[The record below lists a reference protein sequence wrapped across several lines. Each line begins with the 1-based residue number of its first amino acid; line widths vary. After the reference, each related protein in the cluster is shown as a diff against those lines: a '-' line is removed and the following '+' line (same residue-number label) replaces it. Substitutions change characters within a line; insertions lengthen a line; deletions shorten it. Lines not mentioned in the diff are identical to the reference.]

1 MDMKL
6 HNFLYLFI
14 LTSWLTACH
23 TDSHT
28 TYLLRQADSLL
39 NVQPDSAQ
47 TLLRVWADSMANQP
61 EDIQMYYQLLC
72 IKAND
77 KNYIAHTSDSLIL
90 PIVAYYTKQRNK
102 THLPEA
108 LYYAGR
114 VYSDLND
121 APRALEYYQQAIDVM
136 KHEKLIDYNLSSR
149 IYSQMG
155 TLFVYQELY
164 NEAPEMFR
172 KAYWYDS
179 LLKDST
185 GLIFDL
191 RDIGGAFALKNQQD
205 SAIYYYNQAGKM
217 ALQIQDS
224 TLLSMVFLE
233 LAGNYIDW
241 GYYSEGYKKL
251 QIAQQKL
258 DTLSIS
264 AYYTAMARYYHF
276 TNQYDSAIYYYKN
289 KLYLPS
295 LLHKAG
301 AYEGLADI
309 AHRQGDIIK
318 ALNYYEQYMLYEDSL
333 QQTIRT
339 ATIDKIHALYNYQ
352 QYKKEN
358 IVLKRQTF
366 KQKQLLFVTIFSLL
380 FLLLIGIVFWQKQKR
395 KEQTILLQQEKLKRL
410 QKEQFQY
417 SQAQIIANNEK
428 IKKLSTLLQEAKQTN
443 DKLRQNLPQAQKDWI
458 EKANIQIEA
467 AQVVKESSWANLQ
480 QTEIWKKLH
489 QPIDKN
495 GIIKMTDTDWTELTK
510 VIEETYP
517 NFVQRLNELCPL
529 SQKELQVCLLIKIN
543 VPLTQ
548 IADIV
553 CSSKQGISSL
563 RERLYKKFV
572 GEKGKPKDCDNFIR
586 NL

>member
-1 MDMKL
+1 MKCLYVLLVRVNLPFAGNKYIFYFCVRIRKNMDMKL

-28 TYLLRQADSLL
+28 TYLLQQADSLL

-47 TLLRVWADSMANQP
+47 TLLRVWEDSMANQP

-185 GLIFDL
+185 GLVFDL
-191 RDIGGAFALKNQQD
+191 RDIGRVFASIDQRD
-205 SAIYYYNQAGKM
+205 SAVYYFNRAGEM
-217 ALQIQDS
+217 ALRIKDS
-224 TLLSMVFLE
+224 TLLSMVYNE

-241 GYYSEGYKKL
+241 NEYSKGYEKL
-251 QIAQQKL
+251 QIAQQKIE
-258 DTLSIS
+258 TLSMPVYYNNI
-264 AYYTAMARYYHF
+264 ADYYYYT
-276 TNQYDSAIYYYKN
+276 NQLDSAIYYYKKN
-289 KLYLPS
+289 LSIHHSYV
-295 LLHKAG
+295 HKAS
-301 AYEGLADI
+301 AYESLAQI
-309 AHRQGDIIK
+309 ASKQNNFTQ

-410 QKEQFQY
+410 REEIKAAQLIRKS
-417 SQAQIIANNEK
+417 SQA
-428 IKKLSTLLQEAKQTN
+428 
-443 DKLRQNLPQAQKDWI
+443 D
-458 EKANIQIEA
+458 
-467 AQVVKESSWANLQ
+467 LQ

-489 QPIDKN
+489 YIDKN
-495 GIIKMTDTDWTELTK
+495 ETIKMTDTDWLELTK
-510 VIEETYP
+510 TVEETYP
-517 NFVQRLNELCPL
+517 HFVQRLNELCPL

-543 VPLTQ
+543 VSLTQ

-563 RERLYKKFV
+563 RQRLYKKFT
-572 GEKGKPKDCDNFIR
+572 GKKGKPKDCDNFIR

>member
-1 MDMKL
+1 MKL

-47 TLLRVWADSMANQP
+47 TLLRVWEDSMANQP

-90 PIVAYYTKQRNK
+90 PIVAYYKKQRNK

-443 DKLRQNLPQAQKDWI
+443 DKLRQNLLQAQKDWI

>member
-1 MDMKL
+1 MKCLYVLLVRVNLPFAGNKYIFYFCVRIRKNMDMKL

-28 TYLLRQADSLL
+28 TYLLQQADSLL

-47 TLLRVWADSMANQP
+47 TLLRVWEDSMANQP

-90 PIVAYYTKQRNK
+90 PIVAYYKKQRNK

-185 GLIFDL
+185 GLVFDL
-191 RDIGGAFALKNQQD
+191 RDIGRVFASIDQRD
-205 SAIYYYNQAGKM
+205 SAVYYFNRAGEM
-217 ALQIQDS
+217 ALRIKDS
-224 TLLSMVFLE
+224 TLLSMVYNE

-241 GYYSEGYKKL
+241 NEYSKGYEKL
-251 QIAQQKL
+251 QIAQQKIE
-258 DTLSIS
+258 TLSMPVYYNNI
-264 AYYTAMARYYHF
+264 ADYYYYT
-276 TNQYDSAIYYYKN
+276 NQLDSAIYYYKKN
-289 KLYLPS
+289 LSIHHSYV
-295 LLHKAG
+295 HKAS
-301 AYEGLADI
+301 AYESLAQI
-309 AHRQGDIIK
+309 ASKQNNFTQ

-333 QQTIRT
+333 QQTVRT
-339 ATIDKIHALYNYQ
+339 AAIDKIHTLYNYQ

-358 IVLKRQTF
+358 LFLKQKTF
-366 KQKQLLFVTIFSLL
+366 KQKQLLFVTIFSLV

-410 QKEQFQY
+410 REEIKAAQLIRKS
-417 SQAQIIANNEK
+417 SQA
-428 IKKLSTLLQEAKQTN
+428 
-443 DKLRQNLPQAQKDWI
+443 D
-458 EKANIQIEA
+458 
-467 AQVVKESSWANLQ
+467 LQ

-489 QPIDKN
+489 YIDKN
-495 GIIKMTDTDWTELTK
+495 ETIKMTDTDWLELTK
-510 VIEETYP
+510 TVEETYP
-517 NFVQRLNELCPL
+517 HFVQRLNELCPL

-543 VPLTQ
+543 VSLTQ

-563 RERLYKKFV
+563 RQRLYKKFT
-572 GEKGKPKDCDNFIR
+572 GKKGKPKDCDNFIR

>member
-1 MDMKL
+1 MKCLYVLLVRVNLPFAGNKYIFYFCVRIRKNMDMKL

-28 TYLLRQADSLL
+28 TYLLQQADSLL

-47 TLLRVWADSMANQP
+47 TLLRVWEDSMANQP

-185 GLIFDL
+185 GLVFDL
-191 RDIGGAFALKNQQD
+191 RDIGRVFASIDQRD
-205 SAIYYYNQAGKM
+205 SAVYYFNRAGEM
-217 ALQIQDS
+217 ALRIKDS
-224 TLLSMVFLE
+224 TLLSMVYNE

-241 GYYSEGYKKL
+241 NEYSKGYEKL
-251 QIAQQKL
+251 QIAQQKIE
-258 DTLSIS
+258 TLSMPVYYNNI
-264 AYYTAMARYYHF
+264 ADYYYYT
-276 TNQYDSAIYYYKN
+276 NQLDSAIYYYKKN
-289 KLYLPS
+289 LSIHHSYV
-295 LLHKAG
+295 HKAS
-301 AYEGLADI
+301 AYESLAQI
-309 AHRQGDIIK
+309 ASKQNNFTQ

-380 FLLLIGIVFWQKQKR
+380 FLLLIDIVFWQKQKR

-410 QKEQFQY
+410 REEIKAAQLIRKS
-417 SQAQIIANNEK
+417 SQA
-428 IKKLSTLLQEAKQTN
+428 
-443 DKLRQNLPQAQKDWI
+443 D
-458 EKANIQIEA
+458 
-467 AQVVKESSWANLQ
+467 LQ

-489 QPIDKN
+489 YIDKN
-495 GIIKMTDTDWTELTK
+495 ETIKMTDTDWLELTK
-510 VIEETYP
+510 TVEETYP
-517 NFVQRLNELCPL
+517 HFVQRLNELCPL

-543 VPLTQ
+543 VSLTQ

-563 RERLYKKFV
+563 RQRLYKKFT
-572 GEKGKPKDCDNFIR
+572 GKKGKPKDCDNFIR

>member
-1 MDMKL
+1 MKCLYVLLVRVNLPFAGNKYIFYFCVRIRKNMDMKL

-28 TYLLRQADSLL
+28 TYLLQQADSLL

-47 TLLRVWADSMANQP
+47 TLLRVWEDSMANQP

-90 PIVAYYTKQRNK
+90 PIVAYYKKQRNK

-185 GLIFDL
+185 GLVFDL

-205 SAIYYYNQAGKM
+205 SAIYYYNQAGEM

-333 QQTIRT
+333 QQTVRT
-339 ATIDKIHALYNYQ
+339 EAVDRIHALYNYQ
-352 QYKKEN
+352 QFKKEN
-358 IVLKRQTF
+358 VLLKRQAF
-366 KQKQLLFVTIFSLL
+366 KQKRLIFLSTVFLI
-380 FLLLIGIVFWQKQKR
+380 FLLLISIIFWQKQKR

-410 QKEQFQY
+410 RE
-417 SQAQIIANNEK
+417 E
-428 IKKLSTLLQEAKQTN
+428 IKATQVVRETS
-443 DKLRQNLPQAQKDWI
+443 QKD
-458 EKANIQIEA
+458 
-467 AQVVKESSWANLQ
+467 LQ

-489 QPIDKN
+489 QPIEKN
-495 GIIKMTDTDWTELTK
+495 EAIKMTDTDWTELTQA
-510 VIEETYP
+510 IEETYP
-517 NFVQRLNELCPL
+517 HFVQRLNELCPL
-529 SQKELQVCLLIKIN
+529 SQKELQVCLLIKTN

-553 CSSKQGISSL
+553 YSSKQGISSL
-563 RERLYKKFV
+563 RERLYKKFT
-572 GEKGKPKDCDNFIR
+572 GKKGKPKDCDNLIR
-586 NL
+586 NI